1 VLRLR
6 FVRKICDCL
15 SLNLTPSVWD
25 FMIGTLQLAA
35 GVIP

>member
-6 FVRKICDCL
+6 FVRKIYDCL
-15 SLNLTPSVWD
+15 SLNLTLSAWD